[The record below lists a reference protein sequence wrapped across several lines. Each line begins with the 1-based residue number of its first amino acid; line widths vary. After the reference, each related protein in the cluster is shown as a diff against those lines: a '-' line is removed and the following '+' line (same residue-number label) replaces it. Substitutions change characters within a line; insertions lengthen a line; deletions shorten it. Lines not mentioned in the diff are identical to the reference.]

1 MPVNI
6 SIDVTFGASIP
17 KTAQAMGWMKSA
29 MLTSVH
35 AILRRAQANLSG
47 RFLQVRSG
55 KGIGSLRTSVKS
67 SNTTV
72 VGTVGSP
79 VFYLRIL
86 HTGFPAQELHTEKT
100 GFAFFKGGHLV
111 RAKSIHHPGVSA
123 RPWLS
128 TAADESREDVIAAF
142 DEVPAKIAQ
151 FIKTESTAKNIK
163 VA

>member
-6 SIDVTFGASIP
+6 SIDVNFGVSIP
-17 KTAQAMGWMKSA
+17 KTAQAMVWMKSA
-29 MLTSVH
+29 MLESVH

-55 KGIGSLRTSVKS
+55 KGIGSLRSSVKAS
-67 SNTTV
+67 GTVV

-86 HTGFPAQELHTEKT
+86 HTGFPAQELRTEKT
-100 GFAFFKGGHLV
+100 GFAFMKGGHLV
-111 RAKSIHHPGVSA
+111 RTKSIFHPGVSP

-128 TAADESREDVIAAF
+128 TAADESRGDVIAAF
-142 DEVPAKIAQ
+142 DTVPAQLAQ
-151 FIKTESTAKNIK
+151 FVKSESIVKTIQ